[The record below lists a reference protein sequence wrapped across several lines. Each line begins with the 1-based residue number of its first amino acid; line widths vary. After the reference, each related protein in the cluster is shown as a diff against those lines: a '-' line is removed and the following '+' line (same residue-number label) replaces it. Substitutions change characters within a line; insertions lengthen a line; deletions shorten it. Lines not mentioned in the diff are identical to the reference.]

1 MVMKYLVIVAWL
13 SAIVRLW
20 ATFRFPSRP
29 RWYLTAAVALFA
41 SSLSLQLNARRIDL
55 LLHVPNISILAAH
68 LVLISVGVSVLLI
81 FDSFLGRQPDVARR
95 VKPAVLVAA
104 IYTACWAVSPIHH
117 ELLSN
122 VAVVQSSSMML
133 AVVVSDCYLIYWA
146 GVLAKRGWQHAIR
159 GDTALPRVSLLV
171 ISTGAIERVL
181 ASITNILRVTV
192 TALLDRTEELL
203 SEWGFALAYL
213 ASFSV
218 AVGAALSVIAHGFH
232 LVNTHRRLGP
242 LWRELTRLA
251 PQVVLPPP
259 KTQLPGSAIVF
270 RATRRRIEIVES
282 LFRLSLDANR
292 AEAITGS
299 TLPEAELG
307 IAVADGLVRLQQPA
321 DGRVLA
327 GKLLPPAPTRREEI
341 AQLLRI
347 ADGYRRV
354 LPSSRRSARLPLGER
369 SLKQR
374 GDPDMKLRVGH
385 EQF

>member
-1 MVMKYLVIVAWL
+1 MIESLVMVAWL

-29 RWYLTAAVALFA
+29 RWYLTAAVALFV
-41 SSLSLQLNARRIDL
+41 SSLSLQLNARHIDL

-95 VKPAVLVAA
+95 VKPAVVVAS
-104 IYTACWAVSPIHH
+104 IYTAGWAASPIHH
-117 ELLSN
+117 EHLSN
-122 VAVVQSSSMML
+122 VAVLQSSSMML

-146 GVLAKRGWQHAIR
+146 GVLAKRSWQHAIL

-181 ASITNILRVTV
+181 ASITNIIRVTV
-192 TALLDRTEELL
+192 TVLPDRTEELL

-218 AVGAALSVIAHGFH
+218 AVGAALSVIAHSFQ
-232 LVNTHRRLGP
+232 LVNTHRRLGS
-242 LWRELTRLA
+242 LWRELTRMA

-259 KTQLPGSAIVF
+259 QTRIPGSAVVF

-282 LFRLSLDANR
+282 LFRLSLDADR
-292 AEAITGS
+292 ADAISGS
-299 TLPEAELG
+299 TRPEAELG
-307 IAVADGLVRLQQPA
+307 SAVADGLVSLQQPA

-327 GKLLPPAPTRREEI
+327 GKVLPPARTRREET

-347 ADGYRRV
+347 ADGYRRG
-354 LPSSRRSARLPLGER
+354 LPPSRHRSVRRPQGSATSR
-369 SLKQR
+369 SPR
-374 GDPDMKLRVGH
+374 CETAGRP
-385 EQF
+385 